1 MYRLFRIQKVDED
14 VKLQNIYKTRI
25 TPYYH
30 HTHLDINIIAQDESA
45 IPVEDP
51 AEAFKFKPLVDAY
64 APTLEWVKQIQA
76 QKYQHL
82 VHFPTYDANM
92 LFLAYKSWI

>member
-30 HTHLDINIIAQDESA
+30 HTHLDAPAVST
-45 IPVEDP
+45 IPAEDP

-64 APTLEWVKQIQA
+64 ASTLAWIKQIQSH
-76 QKYQHL
+76 KYQHL
-82 VHFPTYDANM
+82 A
-92 LFLAYKSWI
+92 